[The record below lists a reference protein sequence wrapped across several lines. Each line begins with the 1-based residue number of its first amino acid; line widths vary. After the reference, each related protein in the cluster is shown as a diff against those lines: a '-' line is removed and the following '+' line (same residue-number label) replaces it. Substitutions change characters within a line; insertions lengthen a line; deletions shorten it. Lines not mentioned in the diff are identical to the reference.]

1 MPKFDNFLCI
11 KYSSK
16 REKTIKKLKKRFK
29 WRIKNLHGIWKWN
42 VKNVKSTFLRREE
55 RGWQKSNTK
64 WHMEDEPC
72 ISYLFHIAVFLLSF
86 FSASHDL
93 AILRRKTM
101 SINKRLPMSSR
112 QLHPKFQI
120 MAAKIGSKIVFFDL
134 FCFSLIWSKM
144 LKQSFIWQ
152 NFFSCLP

>member
-1 MPKFDNFLCI
+1 MHEIL
-11 KYSSK
+11 
-16 REKTIKKLKKRFK
+16 IKKRKEYKKTEKRFK
-29 WRIKNLHGIWKWN
+29 WWIKNLHGIWKWN

-120 MAAKIGSKIVFFDL
+120 MERKLVQKLYFLTFFVFL
-134 FCFSLIWSKM
+134 
-144 LKQSFIWQ
+144 
-152 NFFSCLP
+152 